1 MVAPP
6 RPASQDRYWLHIT
19 LFLVTLASTIYAG
32 GLLVGRFEDP
42 LSWGF
47 IVDGLRYGLSLLL
60 FLTVHEFGHYFA
72 ARYHNV
78 DTSLPYYIPIP
89 LFGVPIL
96 NFGTLGAVIRIRE
109 PVPSTRKLYD
119 IGVAGPVAGFVVAFG
134 ILVYG
139 LATLPGLDYV
149 MDFPGHEALKDYV
162 QKFQRFPERPL
173 NPLPETLTLMIG
185 QTPLYWILTQFVD
198 NVPPMFEMYH
208 YPYLFAGWLGLFF
221 TALNLL
227 PVGQLDGGHV
237 MYSLVGPKW
246 HGRIARAFVT
256 VLLISGSIGFMS
268 DTMPQLRAVYPL
280 LGSASWFILAV
291 ILYYFLNRIF
301 DGNHRLIAP
310 ILLGI
315 MAIVVVAGKLGPLLA
330 QFGWTGWL
338 FWCLLIVLVIK
349 VDHPPVLKPEKLTPG
364 RKALAICSIIIFFL
378 CFSLRPIYIA

>member
-1 MVAPP
+1 MVAP
-6 RPASQDRYWLHIT
+6 RPKPQDRYWLHIL

-32 GLLVGRFEDP
+32 GLLVGRFGDP
-42 LSWGF
+42 FSWGF
-47 IVDGLRYGLSLLL
+47 ILDGIRYGVSLLL

-72 ARYHNV
+72 ARYHRV

-89 LFGVPIL
+89 LFGLPVL

-109 PVPSTRKLYD
+109 PIPSTRKLFD
-119 IGVAGPVAGFVVAFG
+119 IGVAGPIAGFVIAFG
-134 ILVYG
+134 LLIFG
-139 LATLPGLDYV
+139 LLTLPNLDYV

-162 QKFQRFPERPL
+162 QRFERFPERPL
-173 NPLPETLTLMIG
+173 NPDPNTLTLMIG

-237 MYSLVGPKW
+237 LYSLVGPKW
-246 HGRIARAFVT
+246 HSRIARVFVCI
-256 VLLISGSIGFMS
+256 LLVSGSIGFMS
-268 DTMPQLRAVYPL
+268 DFMPQLASEYPIF
-280 LGSASWFILAV
+280 GTASWFVLAF
-291 ILYYFLNRIF
+291 ILYYYLNRIF

-310 ILLGI
+310 ILLGT
-315 MAIVVVAGKLGPLLA
+315 MAIVVLSLRLGPLLT

-338 FWCLLIVLVIK
+338 FWCLLIILIIK
-349 VDHPPVLKPEKLTPG
+349 VDHPPVLQPQELTPG
-364 RKALAICSIIIFFL
+364 RKALAICAIIIFFL
-378 CFSLRPIYIA
+378 CFSLRPIYLV

>member
-1 MVAPP
+1 M
-6 RPASQDRYWLHIT
+6 HIT

-89 LFGVPIL
+89 LFGLPIL

-256 VLLISGSIGFMS
+256 VLLVSGSIGFMS

-280 LGSASWFILAV
+280 LGSASWFILAM

-349 VDHPPVLKPEKLTPG
+349 VDHPPVLKPQKLTPG
-364 RKALAICSIIIFFL
+364 RKALAICSIVIFFL